1 MHDDDQPRIIAVVR
15 DLFFGLRI
23 ANTLGPHGYQ
33 VEKVSTPSRL
43 RAALDRGLPNL
54 LVIDLACAPCD
65 PIATIAALK
74 ASSTTRAM
82 PILAFGPHIDRAAR
96 DAAKAAGAD
105 RVVANSKLHDDLVPL
120 VARYATPGAAAPG
133 NTDANSGTSDPA

>member
-1 MHDDDQPRIIAVVR
+1 MHQGGQPRVIAIVR

-33 VEKVSTPSRL
+33 VETVSTPSRL

-54 LVIDLACAPCD
+54 LVVDLACAACEPL
-65 PIATIAALK
+65 ATIAALK
-74 ASSTTRAM
+74 ASSTTNPL
-82 PILAFGPHIDRAAR
+82 PILAFGPHVDRVAR

-120 VARYATPGAAAPG
+120 VARYATPGAASRNNTPADSGAPE
-133 NTDANSGTSDPA
+133 PE